1 LRPQKTKLRIAQ
13 LRSHLD
19 HPSHFFKT
27 SDRSKPTKTDSGLE
41 NEGGMVILLSVHR
54 IGVERGGDI
63 RARFSNR
70 NATANNAAGSACAS
84 KLTGSG
90 RHGGMKW

>member
-1 LRPQKTKLRIAQ
+1 
-13 LRSHLD
+13 
-19 HPSHFFKT
+19 
-27 SDRSKPTKTDSGLE
+27 LE
-41 NEGGMVILLSVHR
+41 NEGGMVILFNVHR
-54 IGVERGGDI
+54 IGVERGGDL

-70 NATANNAAGSACAS
+70 NVTANNAAGSACAS